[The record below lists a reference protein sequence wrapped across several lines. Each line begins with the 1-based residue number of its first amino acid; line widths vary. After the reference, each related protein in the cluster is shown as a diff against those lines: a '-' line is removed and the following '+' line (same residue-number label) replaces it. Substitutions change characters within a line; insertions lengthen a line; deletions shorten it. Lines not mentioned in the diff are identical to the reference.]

1 MTGSSFTR
9 RGFMGLVAAAGLA
22 GPLAGCSSSA
32 SSGAKSASLQVE
44 LWGNATR
51 ADLYKQ
57 AIKLF
62 TDAHAGTTATLQFA
76 DLNPYLER
84 LATQSAAGNLP
95 DLLWMRDTHI
105 GRYGQAKVL
114 LDFTPYLDKTI
125 HATDLGKQ
133 AVPDGKVGSGV
144 YALPTHYVGQAIVGS
159 GTALDKKGVKLAD
172 VQTWDDLANA
182 AKELTDPSSGVFGM
196 IDSSLSPSTHRDVE
210 AWIRQHGEEVFT
222 PAGGP
227 AFTAATLTSYFTYFD
242 QLRKAKVVPTPDVQT
257 QSFSAGLTGDLVV
270 TGKAALT
277 PTSSN
282 QLTQMQPLTK
292 IPLQMASLPAAKD
305 ASKDWWFFPPILI
318 SASGKTKSPDAAA
331 QLIDFFLND
340 VDAAKITRL
349 NQGAPSSSKI
359 LDALLPSLNPT
370 EKIFIAQIRR
380 EQDYPSRPLPIRP
393 QGASQLDTIIS
404 QAGQEIAFGKA
415 SISQAVSDLMAA
427 AKKALPE
434 S

>member
-22 GPLAGCSSSA
+22 GPLAGCSSS
-32 SSGAKSASLQVE
+32 STGSTSASLQVE

-57 AIKLF
+57 AMKLF

-95 DLLWMRDTHI
+95 DILWMRDTHI

-114 LDFTPYLDKTI
+114 LDFTKYLDKTI
-125 HATDLGKQ
+125 QAGDLGKQ
-133 AVPDGKVGSGV
+133 AVPDGKVGDGV
-144 YALPTHYVGQAIVGS
+144 YALPTHYVGQGVVGS

-172 VQTWDDLANA
+172 IQTWDDLAAA
-182 AKELTDPSSGVFGM
+182 AKELSDPSNGVYGM
-196 IDSSLSPSTHRDVE
+196 TDSSLSPSTHRDVE
-210 AWIRQHGEEVFT
+210 AWIRQHGEELFT
-222 PAGGP
+222 PNGGP
-227 AFTAATLTSYFTYFD
+227 AFTAGTLTSYFTYFD
-242 QLRKAKVVPTPDVQT
+242 QLRKAKAVPPPDIQT

-318 SASGKTKSPDAAA
+318 SASAKTKSPDAAA
-331 QLIDFFLND
+331 QLINFFLND

-370 EKIFIAQIRR
+370 EKIFISQIRR

-415 SISQAVSDLMAA
+415 SISQAVDNLMSSAR
-427 AKKALPE
+427 KALPT